1 MRIKSGSYDT
11 LLIYRWTVYLPG
23 VDVAIGENALKQKQE
38 QKNVNTTQPQIK
50 EIPTSANYYLM

>member
-1 MRIKSGSYDT
+1 MHIKSGSYDT

-38 QKNVNTTQPQIK
+38 QKNVNTTQP
-50 EIPTSANYYLM
+50 